1 MTYSEEERYSL
12 EDILLEFGQH
22 QTGPAPERP
31 DKSVPTAAEPIR
43 KPAEP
48 TPAEAAPP
56 QAPEEDMRAQEAA
69 LAARMRAR
77 RQKLEVARAEAAVA
91 GEAGRIIADT
101 VEQAKRER
109 HAAPEESAAGHGQ
122 VTMKFPAVQEMM
134 RQSEE
139 SPPKPE
145 ELQPEPLNFAAFTK
159 REVPPRKA
167 PAPPTEEDIRR
178 SRTSAPWRTT
188 AEPGKHHR
196 QPQEEK
202 PQPRM
207 RTIDLTAGQSRLEF
221 APDPEAFDPEEP
233 EEPVKPRRRLPYDLM
248 NRPQED
254 AGQAVSQLSKRLG
267 GMAARLLLFFP
278 VMLTTLYLTA
288 AATHGLP
295 IPGGI
300 TYEAYPAYHLGVLA
314 LCQLFSLM
322 LAHECTLSGLWRL
335 FHGRP
340 TLDTLVTLSGLVSL
354 GYCVTAALLPNW
366 RMGLPYVCV
375 NTVTGFFALLSK
387 RQRCEALRRSYKALT
402 MGTAPSGV
410 KLYSDGKL
418 QNLAVKT
425 QSGVDVE
432 PQMLSL
438 PDFTERYSG
447 FFAPLAIVLAVALAM
462 SSTVLKEDALHFLW
476 SLSAILS
483 VSSPMCL
490 LLSSSASGKR
500 LGKKLYTS
508 GSMLLNAAAAG
519 RLARSRW
526 AVLRDAD
533 LYPAGA
539 VKITGMKIA
548 ENQEPEMVVG
558 CAASLLQEVGGGLS
572 KAFVE
577 FARQMYIVPNKAREL
592 RFFDTRGIAATVSG
606 KYVQLGTASYLMRM
620 GIRVTEGLKL
630 KNSIFIAIDS
640 QFAGIFSMHYD
651 VHTPVYAAFGLLKQA
666 RIRPVL
672 ALRDTNQTQAA
683 VESRFE
689 LRRDTVLQPELEERL
704 RYSASAFGRE
714 EDTLALLSRD
724 GLLPFAEVLCAAK
737 KWRLA
742 ARTGCILGTACALCG
757 MLILA
762 FLTGKSAVLAADPL
776 KVLAYLVL
784 WSLPAKLIR
793 GIITKI

>member
-31 DKSVPTAAEPIR
+31 DKSVPTAIR

-77 RQKLEVARAEAAVA
+77 RQKLEAARAEAAAA

-101 VEQAKRER
+101 VEQAQRER
-109 HAAPEESAAGHGQ
+109 HAAPEAGTAGHGQ

-196 QPQEEK
+196 QPPEEK

-254 AGQAVSQLSKRLG
+254 AGQAVSQLSRRLG

-340 TLDTLVTLSGLVSL
+340 TLDTLVTLSGLASL
-354 GYCVTAALLPNW
+354 GYCVTAAFLPNW

-432 PQMLSL
+432 PQTLSL